1 MKLFNLAPGKII
13 GSIKSEI
20 EEAILDGKIENT
32 HEAAKQY
39 LMTLQEKYSNTLN

>member
-1 MKLFNLAPGKII
+1 MHLSKKFGYTYK
-13 GSIKSEI
+13 EI